1 MATALNLIQG
11 AMGLL
16 QVLNPGALTASE
28 AQDGLD
34 SLNEMLASWAN
45 DPLNIYKVT
54 NENFVSTGNQVI
66 TMGPGGDWDTDRPIK
81 IQAVTARI
89 ATNLDRP
96 VEILNY
102 SDYLTI
108 RIKNL
113 ATNYPNYIYPDGGYP
128 LQNLYVYP
136 VPSSGMTFTVWSIKP
151 LAEFASI
158 EDAVSLPPGYI
169 RAIKYNLATTMAPM
183 FQVAA
188 GPDVQR
194 IATTSLKQIQRTNT
208 RVPTMQSD
216 PALLTRRGNLYN
228 VYSDGWGPA
237 R

>member
-28 AQDGLD
+28 TQDGLD